1 MENGRFGLTDHDFWA
16 QPRKNADA
24 LVDDL
29 IEAEDTTLQLDTPRE
44 VSVDHRQTLPFAAL
58 YVRTLNEAAQLDAEQ
73 ALLLVAVRQEDNEL
87 FVGPA
92 LRKDKRPGGGKG
104 VNPPKPG
111 LKGSFY
117 VADAVSQLGI
127 PWMRG
132 TYTLGALIRERRSNA
147 CQTRIGPLSTDY
159 RDDAVEAYVEA
170 RREKVDAAP
179 PESVWPPL
187 PIIRGAI
194 DRALDGGIDPFP
206 NYRQRDGSPE
216 LPDTVGIRFT
226 VDRVAEPGEGRRCVL
241 RGSFRLPATE
251 LERVPFDPETGRLVE
266 VGAPAATAVVRIHL
280 VGTGTSVIGPMVLP
294 LRVPSFDAIAPGSDS
309 EGVLV
314 TGFFNLDLFAITGVQ
329 QSPGT
334 YFFTAFSRDQ
344 SFGPVPLGIPPR
356 AT

>member
-1 MENGRFGLTDHDFWA
+1 MDNGRFGLTDHDFWA

-29 IEAEDTTLQLDTPRE
+29 IEIEDTTLQLDAPRE
-44 VSVDHRQTLPFAAL
+44 ASVDQRQTLPVAAV
-58 YVRTLNEAAQLDAEQ
+58 YVRTLNEVAQLDAEQ
-73 ALLLVAVRQEDNEL
+73 ALLLVAVRQEDNAL

-104 VNPPKPG
+104 VNAPKPG

-117 VADAVSQLGI
+117 VVDAVSQLGI
-127 PWMRG
+127 PWTRG

-147 CQTRIGPLSTDY
+147 CQTRIGPLSTDFQ
-159 RDDAVEAYVEA
+159 DDAVEAYVEA
-170 RREKVDAAP
+170 RRDKVDTAP
-179 PESVWPPL
+179 PEPVWPPL

-194 DRALDGGIDPFP
+194 DRVLDGGIDPFP
-206 NYRQRDGSPE
+206 NYRQREGSPE
-216 LPDTVGIRFT
+216 LPEGVGIHFT

-251 LERVPFDPETGRLVE
+251 LERVPFDPETGRLLE
-266 VGAPAATAVVRIHL
+266 VGAPGATAVVKIHL
-280 VGTGTSVIGPMVLP
+280 IGTGTNVVGPMVLP
-294 LRVPSFDAIAPGSDS
+294 LRVPSFDAIAP
-309 EGVLV
+309 EGGPQEALV
-314 TGFFNLDLFAITGVQ
+314 TGFFNIDLFTVTGVQ

-334 YFFTAFSRDQ
+334 YFFTAFSREQ

-356 AT
+356 GA